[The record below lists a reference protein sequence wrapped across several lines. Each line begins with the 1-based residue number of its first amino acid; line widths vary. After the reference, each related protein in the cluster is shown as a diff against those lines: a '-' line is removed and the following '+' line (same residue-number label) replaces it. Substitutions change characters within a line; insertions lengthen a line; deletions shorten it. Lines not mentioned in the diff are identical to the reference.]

1 MLIIPF
7 YSKTNESTPFGCLTQ
22 LVKHLIAYFMKTG
35 NFTFSA
41 SVKVF
46 PSIICFGSSNRFTNV
61 FIIELSSALS
71 KFKSFISN
79 GSNIDKRIASLEIVS
94 SSLLSKLA

>member
-1 MLIIPF
+1 MLTIPF
-7 YSKTNESTPFGCLTQ
+7 YSKTRESTPFGCLTQ

-35 NFTFSA
+35 SFTFSA

-46 PSIICFGSSNRFTNV
+46 PSIICFGSSNRLTNV
-61 FIIELSSALS
+61 FIIDDSSALS

-79 GSNIDKRIASLEIVS
+79 GSNIESRIASLEIVS